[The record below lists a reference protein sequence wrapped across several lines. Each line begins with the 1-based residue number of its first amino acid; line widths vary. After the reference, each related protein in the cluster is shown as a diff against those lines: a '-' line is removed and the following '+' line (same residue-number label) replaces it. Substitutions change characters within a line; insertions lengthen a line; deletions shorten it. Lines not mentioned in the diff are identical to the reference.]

1 MRAVFQGCPV
11 LADLCCFMDL
21 GVPSGAHLDCRQGLA
36 AVALLGAN
44 VDVVRLNRVRSVAF
58 LCRLIVVLKGK
69 VGACGENRDA
79 GRGRSQHRR
88 NKKSAPSRESRS
100 PSPSP

>member
-11 LADLCCFMDL
+11 LADLCCLMDL
-21 GVPSGAHLDCRQGLA
+21 GVPSGAHLDGRQGLA

-79 GRGRSQHRR
+79 GGRVE
-88 NKKSAPSRESRS
+88 SALKE
-100 PSPSP
+100 